1 VVSDVIADLPPFKF
15 FLANFLEK
23 AFFVHDDR
31 VEFFVIGRKNGLSLE
46 KEKIQQ
52 FAIEIQLSVNAI
64 IERIQ
69 QSFHSILRENRS
81 IANRFDD

>member
-1 VVSDVIADLPPFKF
+1 
-15 FLANFLEK
+15 
-23 AFFVHDDR
+23 
-31 VEFFVIGRKNGLSLE
+31 VIGRKNGLSLE